1 MLERWQR
8 FVIASGPL
16 YDNVQW
22 LLCGLVVYAV
32 FALVS

>member
-1 MLERWQR
+1 MIAWNR
-8 FVIASGPL
+8 FVIASGPA

-22 LLCGLVVYAV
+22 LLCALVIYGV